1 MRAINS
7 LSKGLRI
14 LEYIAASD
22 RGARVAQIARVLD
35 LPRSNLT
42 LYLNSLTEAGY
53 AVRNPA
59 DGRYYLT
66 DKLEQLAT
74 SGGPNRYS
82 RLVDAAWPEMQRLH
96 DQFDENVM
104 ICVLSLFKLK
114 IVGRIQ
120 STRSVQIVHD
130 ESLYLPHVT
139 AGGKAMLAVLPPS
152 VIDRYF
158 RHTPMQRFTPRSLV
172 RREDVRLELE
182 LVRTRGYA
190 VNHAEFEAEVMA
202 VGAPV
207 FQAGQVFGALVL
219 QFPTHRHR
227 EEELEFNADT
237 VVSACKRIDER
248 LASEAPG
255 QV

>member
-22 RGARVAQIARVLD
+22 RGARAAQIARVLD

-74 SGGPNRYS
+74 SGGPSRYS
-82 RLVDAAWPEMQRLH
+82 LLVDAALPEMQRLH
-96 DQFDENVM
+96 EQFDENVM
-104 ICVLSLFKLK
+104 MCVLSLFKLK
-114 IVGRIQ
+114 IISRIQ

-130 ESLYLPHVT
+130 ESLFVPHVT
-139 AGGKAMLAVLPPS
+139 AGGKALLAFLS
-152 VIDRYF
+152 AGAINRYF

-172 RREDVRLELE
+172 RRKDVERELE
-182 LVRTRGYA
+182 IVRTRGYA
-190 VNHAEFEAEVMA
+190 VNHAEFETEVMA
-202 VGAPV
+202 VAAPV
-207 FQAGQVFGALVL
+207 FQAGRVFGALVL

-237 VVSACKRIDER
+237 IVSAAKRIGER
-248 LASEAPG
+248 LPR
-255 QV
+255 